1 MKLNRLF
8 FQNKDYVLEGDIDFS
23 NHEFDPYHIRKIG
36 PTHVKVTGSIFED
49 LLMLNFHI
57 ISDVIGVCAYS
68 LEDVPIHLDF
78 KESLEISNEVED
90 DDTIFYEKNPI
101 FDIDPYVL
109 SLIVSEVPAKI
120 IKKGAELPD
129 NGSGYR
135 VLSEEEYEKEQ
146 ASKKDSRWNVLDDI
160 DLD

>member
-23 NHEFDPYHIRKIG
+23 SYEFDPYHIRKIG
-36 PTHVKVTGSIFED
+36 LTHVKITGSIFED

-57 ISDVIGVCAYS
+57 VSDVVGVCAYT

-78 KESLEISNEVED
+78 KEALEISNEIED

-101 FDIDPYVL
+101 FDIDSYVL

-120 IKKGAELPD
+120 VKKGAELPD
-129 NGSGYR
+129 DGKGYR

-146 ASKKDSRWNVLDDI
+146 ANKKDSRWNILDDI

>member
-1 MKLNRLF
+1 MKLNRLL

-23 NHEFDPYHIRKIG
+23 NLEFDPYHIKKIG
-36 PTHVKVTGSIFED
+36 LTHVKITGSVYED

-57 ISDVIGVCAYS
+57 ISDVIGVCAYT
-68 LEDVPIHLDF
+68 LEDVPLHFDF
-78 KESLEISNEVED
+78 KDSLEISNEIED
-90 DDTIFYEKNPI
+90 DEKIFFEKNMI

-109 SLIVSEVPAKI
+109 SLLVSEIPAKI
-120 IKKGAELPD
+120 VKKGAKLPED
-129 NGSGYR
+129 GKGYR

-146 ASKKDSRWNVLDDI
+146 SNKTDSRWDALDNI

>member
-23 NHEFDPYHIRKIG
+23 SYEFDPYHIRSIG
-36 PTHVKVTGSIFED
+36 LTHVKITGSIFED

-57 ISDVIGVCAYS
+57 VSDVIGVCAYT

-90 DDTIFYEKNPI
+90 DESIFFEKNPI

-109 SLIVSEVPAKI
+109 SLVVSEAPAKI
-120 IKKGAELPD
+120 VKKGAELPED
-129 NGSGYR
+129 GSGYR

-146 ASKKDSRWNVLDDI
+146 ANKKDSRWDILDDL

>member
-8 FQNKDYVLEGDIDFS
+8 FQNKDYILEGDIDFS
-23 NHEFDPYHIRKIG
+23 SYEFDPYHIRKIG
-36 PTHVKVTGSIFED
+36 LTHVKITGSIFED

-57 ISDVIGVCAYS
+57 VSDVVGVCAYT

-90 DDTIFYEKNPI
+90 DDTIFFEKNPI

-109 SLIVSEVPAKI
+109 SLVVSEVPSKI
-120 IKKGAELPD
+120 VKKGAELPD
-129 NGSGYR
+129 DGSGYR

-146 ASKKDSRWNVLDDI
+146 ANKKDSRWAALDDI